1 MTPASSTSRTR
12 LLAAFAAVYL
22 IWGSTYLA
30 IRFAIE
36 TIPPFMMI
44 AVRYLVAGTLVYAY
58 ARARGAPRPTP
69 GHWKAAAVVGALLL
83 LGGNGGVAWAEQ
95 VVPSGTTAL
104 IVATEPLWIAL
115 LLWLGTRERP
125 SPSVALGLLLGF
137 GGVLLLVGPENL
149 AGGERVHPVGAL
161 VIVLAALSW
170 ALGSLYSRAAPLP
183 RSQTLST
190 GMSMLAGGAL
200 LTVMSLATGEPAQ
213 LDLAAI
219 SARSTLALLYLI
231 VFGSL
236 VGFSAYLWLMKA
248 TTPSR
253 ASTYAYVNPVVA
265 VFLGWLLASEP
276 LTPRTLIA
284 AAVIVG
290 AVAIIVARQE
300 KRRQA
305 PPAVVCETANGERR
319 AA

>member
-1 MTPASSTSRTR
+1 MTPSSSVSRTR

-36 TIPPFMMI
+36 TIPPFMMV
-44 AVRYLVAGTLVYAY
+44 AVRYLVAGVLVYAY
-58 ARARGAPRPTP
+58 ARARGAPRPTV
-69 GHWKAAAVVGALLL
+69 GHWKAAAVVGVLLL
-83 LGGNGGVAWAEQ
+83 LGGNGGVVWAEQ

-104 IVATEPLWIAL
+104 IVATEPLWIAM

-125 SPSVALGLLLGF
+125 SPSVAFGLLLGF
-137 GGVLLLVGPENL
+137 GGVLFLVGPENL
-149 AGGERVHPVGAL
+149 AGGERVHPIGAL

-170 ALGSLYSRAAPLP
+170 ALGSLYSRGAPLP
-183 RSQTLST
+183 ASQTLST
-190 GMSMLAGGAL
+190 GMSMLAGGVA
-200 LTVMSLATGEPAQ
+200 LTVMSLATGEAAR
-213 LDLAAI
+213 LDLAGI
-219 SARSTLALLYLI
+219 STRSTLALVYLI

-265 VFLGWLLASEP
+265 VFLGWLLAGEP

>member
-1 MTPASSTSRTR
+1 
-12 LLAAFAAVYL
+12 
-22 IWGSTYLA
+22 
-30 IRFAIE
+30 
-36 TIPPFMMI
+36 MMV
-44 AVRYLVAGTLVYAY
+44 AVRYLVAGVLVYAY
-58 ARARGAPRPTP
+58 ARARGAPRPTV
-69 GHWKAAAVVGALLL
+69 GHWKAAAVVGVLLL
-83 LGGNGGVAWAEQ
+83 LGGNGGVVWAEQ

-104 IVATEPLWIAL
+104 IVATEPLWIAM

-125 SPSVALGLLLGF
+125 SPSVAFGLLLGF
-137 GGVLLLVGPENL
+137 GGVLFLVGPENL
-149 AGGERVHPVGAL
+149 AGGERVHPIGAL

-170 ALGSLYSRAAPLP
+170 ALGSLYSRGAPLP
-183 RSQTLST
+183 ASQTLST
-190 GMSMLAGGAL
+190 GMSMLAGGVA
-200 LTVMSLATGEPAQ
+200 LTVMSLATGEAAR
-213 LDLAAI
+213 LDLAGI
-219 SARSTLALLYLI
+219 STRSTLALVYLI

-265 VFLGWLLASEP
+265 VFLGWLLAGEP

>member
-1 MTPASSTSRTR
+1 MTPASSVSRTR

-36 TIPPFMMI
+36 TIPPFMMV
-44 AVRYLVAGTLVYAY
+44 AVRYLVAGVLVYAY
-58 ARARGAPRPTP
+58 ARARGAPRPTV
-69 GHWKAAAVVGALLL
+69 GHWKAAAVVGVLLL
-83 LGGNGGVAWAEQ
+83 LGGNGGVVWAEQ

-104 IVATEPLWIAL
+104 IVATEPLWIAM

-125 SPSVALGLLLGF
+125 SPSVAFGLLLGF
-137 GGVLLLVGPENL
+137 GGVLFLVGPENL
-149 AGGERVHPVGAL
+149 AGGERVHPIGAL

-170 ALGSLYSRAAPLP
+170 ALGSLYSRGAPLP
-183 RSQTLST
+183 ASQTLST
-190 GMSMLAGGAL
+190 GMSMLAGGVA
-200 LTVMSLATGEPAQ
+200 LTVMSLATGEAAR
-213 LDLAAI
+213 LDLAGI
-219 SARSTLALLYLI
+219 STRSTLALVYLI

-265 VFLGWLLASEP
+265 VFLGWLLAGEP